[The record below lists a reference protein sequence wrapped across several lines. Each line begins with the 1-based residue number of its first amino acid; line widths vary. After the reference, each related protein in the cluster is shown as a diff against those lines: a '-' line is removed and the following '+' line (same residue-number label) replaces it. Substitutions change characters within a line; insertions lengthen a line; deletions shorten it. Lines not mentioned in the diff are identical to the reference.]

1 MIKLIKF
8 CIVGA
13 ANTIITLFFF
23 YLFNKVLLLNYLL
36 STVVSYSIGMLNSY
50 ILNKQWTFYDKD
62 KRILAQL
69 TKFIAVNGVSLIV
82 NLMVMHLLVGK
93 LYIDAFLSQI
103 FATGFST
110 ISNYLGSKLIVFRSI
125 NHCSD

>member
-1 MIKLIKF
+1 MVKLIKF

-23 YLFNKVLLLNYLL
+23 YLLNKILLLNYLL
-36 STVVSYSIGMLNSY
+36 STVVSYLIGMLNSF

-62 KRILAQL
+62 KRILIQL
-69 TKFIAVNGVSLIV
+69 VKFIAVNSISLAVNLIV
-82 NLMVMHLLVGK
+82 IHLLVSK

-110 ISNYLGSKLIVFRSI
+110 ISNYLGSKLIVFRSTTEGS
-125 NHCSD
+125 N

>member
-13 ANTIITLFFF
+13 INTAITLFFF
-23 YLFNKVLLLNYLL
+23 YIFNKILLVNYVI

-62 KRILAQL
+62 KKILIQL
-69 TKFIAVNGVSLIV
+69 IKFIAVNGISLIV
-82 NLMVMHLLVGK
+82 NLIIMHLLVSK
-93 LYIDAFLSQI
+93 LYIDAFISQI
-103 FATGFST
+103 FATSFST
-110 ISNYLGSKLIVFRSI
+110 ISNYLGSKLIVFCYVNESL
-125 NHCSD
+125 N

>member
-13 ANTIITLFFF
+13 ANTLITLFFF
-23 YLFNKVLLLNYLL
+23 YLFNKVLLINYMI
-36 STVVSYSIGMLNSY
+36 STIVSYLIGMLNSY

-62 KRILAQL
+62 KRILIQL
-69 TKFIAVNGVSLIV
+69 IKFIAVNGISLVV
-82 NLMVMHLLVGK
+82 NLIIMHFLVSK

-125 NHCSD
+125 NEDSN

>member
-36 STVVSYSIGMLNSY
+36 STIVSYSIGMLNSY
-50 ILNKQWTFYDKD
+50 VLNKKWTFYDKD
-62 KRILAQL
+62 KKILIQL
-69 TKFIAVNGVSLIV
+69 IKFIAANGISLAV
-82 NLMVMHLLVGK
+82 NLIVMHLLVSK
-93 LYIDAFLSQI
+93 LYIDAFISQV

-110 ISNYLGSKLIVFRSI
+110 VSNYIGSKLIVFRDI
-125 NHCSD
+125 NEGLS

>member
-1 MIKLIKF
+1 MTKLIKF

-13 ANTIITLFFF
+13 TNTIITLVFF

-36 STVVSYSIGMLNSY
+36 STVVSYSIGTLNSY

-62 KRILAQL
+62 KRILIQL
-69 TKFIAVNGVSLIV
+69 IKFIAVNGISLAV
-82 NLMVMHLLVGK
+82 NLIIMHLLVSK

-125 NHCSD
+125 NEGLN

>member
-36 STVVSYSIGMLNSY
+36 STIVSYSIGMLNSY
-50 ILNKQWTFYDKD
+50 VLNKKWTFYDKD
-62 KRILAQL
+62 KKILIQL
-69 TKFIAVNGVSLIV
+69 IKFIATNGISLAV
-82 NLMVMHLLVGK
+82 NLIVMHLLVSK
-93 LYIDAFLSQI
+93 LYVDAFISQV

-110 ISNYLGSKLIVFRSI
+110 VSNYIGSKLIVFRDV
-125 NHCSD
+125 NQGLN

>member
-1 MIKLIKF
+1 MLKLIKF

-23 YLFNKVLLLNYLL
+23 YLFNKILLINYML

-62 KRILAQL
+62 KRILIQL
-69 TKFIAVNGVSLIV
+69 TKFIAVNGMSLLI
-82 NLMVMHLLVGK
+82 NLIIMHLLVSK
-93 LYIDAFLSQI
+93 LYIDPFLSQI
-103 FATGFST
+103 LATAFST
-110 ISNYLGSKLIVFRSI
+110 VSNYLGSKLIVFRSI
-125 NHCSD
+125 NK